1 MNALVKKESFGI
13 VPVQARER
21 LEVRDR
27 GGGIACWIGEMHV
40 LYNLPVTTNN
50 ACGAH
55 CIVCSHSNGHAD
67 VLAFLSCPAYLLG
80 WRYQQ
85 RGAEWFRSMIARYAH
100 RAAEWFRS
108 MIARYAHRAAGD
120 GCLADQQLCSL
131 EQLSR
136 RSYINRIVCFPLVTF
151 TMIGI

>member
-100 RAAEWFRS
+100 RAA
-108 MIARYAHRAAGD
+108 GD

>member
-67 VLAFLSCPAYLLG
+67 MLAFLSCPAYLLG

-85 RGAEWFRSMIARYAH
+85 RG
-100 RAAEWFRS
+100 AEWFRS